1 MNKVWTGTID
11 ADMISRC
18 KYHGV
23 QPATTYLMP
32 AQRRSIYAGFWN
44 SDERLLLGF
53 RRHFVAFPNV
63 LFTVVGLPPRT
74 SGLLLHAISGENF
87 TTDIAC
93 YTLPLPN
100 TYSRGLICL
109 GDYIYHLTN
118 EEMIEL
124 FFEASF
130 HDEVLRYSLLFVI
143 PNYDPILVRSMSEWA
158 TLSKIIPDAGKY
170 LSMQSWGRNIFPFRD
185 LITYEG

>member
-1 MNKVWTGTID
+1 
-11 ADMISRC
+11 
-18 KYHGV
+18 
-23 QPATTYLMP
+23 
-32 AQRRSIYAGFWN
+32 
-44 SDERLLLGF
+44 
-53 RRHFVAFPNV
+53 
-63 LFTVVGLPPRT
+63 
-74 SGLLLHAISGENF
+74 
-87 TTDIAC
+87 
-93 YTLPLPN
+93 
-100 TYSRGLICL
+100 
-109 GDYIYHLTN
+109 
-118 EEMIEL
+118 MIEL